1 MLIARATSHA
11 NRKYVNI
18 LEHEKHVI
26 YISDKG
32 KKKKE
37 KERKVNESIL
47 SCKWNEYM

>member
-26 YISDKG
+26 YIYPIKAR
-32 KKKKE
+32 KE
-37 KERKVNESIL
+37 KRKRE
-47 SCKWNEYM
+47 K